1 MKKAC
6 WIRFCIQKL
15 NIMHVLYA
23 FQLVYVKM
31 VVFFVNWRFVDQF
44 LDMKNARTGLIKTFH
59 VSQLVFM
66 VI

>member
-1 MKKAC
+1 
-6 WIRFCIQKL
+6 
-15 NIMHVLYA
+15 MHVLYVY
-23 FQLVYVKM
+23 QLVYVKM

>member
-1 MKKAC
+1 
-6 WIRFCIQKL
+6 
-15 NIMHVLYA
+15 MHVLYVYG
-23 FQLVYVKM
+23 QVYVKM

>member
-15 NIMHVLYA
+15 NIMHVLYVY
-23 FQLVYVKM
+23 QLVYVKM
-31 VVFFVNWRFVDQF
+31 AFFFVNWRFVDQF

-59 VSQLVFM
+59 VSHFVLI

>member
-1 MKKAC
+1 
-6 WIRFCIQKL
+6 
-15 NIMHVLYA
+15 MHVLYVYG
-23 FQLVYVKM
+23 QVYVKM
-31 VVFFVNWRFVDQF
+31 ASFFFVNWRFVDQF